1 MVMQTRGSRNC
12 ADRRSFASLL
22 LGGVW
27 LVVIG
32 LGCSPAPETG
42 SEEKPGAS
50 ASESR
55 VTVASF
61 PLYEAL
67 QAAVGQELDLFYP
80 QVPAG
85 QAIDRPTVQ
94 QVQSSRLIV
103 VDGTHHVGWVDTVSL
118 PETRKRVSTFDIMD
132 RLIMVENLGSHSHG
146 PGGEHSHK
154 GIVAQTWPDPALL
167 KLQLQS
173 TLQACVKAELLD
185 AEAMQRGVER
195 WWSQVAGLER
205 DLQALAQASPRTVI
219 ADRAGTEYLLQR
231 IGWQVEIQELDK
243 LAAAD
248 LATLE
253 RELQRRLQ
261 QNPGLLIV
269 LTQGASPR
277 LDNLLSKLQIPTL
290 QVDLIDGP
298 EGGGYAKRMQ
308 DNLENLKKIG
318 TANQ

>member
-1 MVMQTRGSRNC
+1 MQTRRSRNHANPC
-12 ADRRSFASLL
+12 SFTNLFC
-22 LGGVW
+22 GGLW
-27 LVVIG
+27 LAVIG

-42 SEEKPGAS
+42 REETSAAI

-55 VTVASF
+55 VTVVSF

-67 QAAVGQELDLFYP
+67 QEAVGQELDLFYP
-80 QVPAG
+80 QVPTG
-85 QAIDRPTVQ
+85 QAIDRATVQ

-132 RLIMVENLGSHSHG
+132 RLIMVDNLGSHSHG

-154 GIVAQTWPDPALL
+154 GIVAQTWLDPALL
-167 KLQLQS
+167 LLQLQS
-173 TLQACVKAELLD
+173 TLQACVTTGLLPV
-185 AEAMQRGVER
+185 EAMQRGLER
-195 WWSQVAGLER
+195 WRAQVAGLEAE
-205 DLQALAQASPRTVI
+205 LTALAQAGPRFVI

-248 LATLE
+248 AGSLE
-253 RELQRRLQ
+253 QELQGRREQHPELV
-261 QNPGLLIV
+261 IV
-269 LTQGASPR
+269 LTQPASPR
-277 LDNLLSKLQIPTL
+277 LEQLLVKLQLSTVRI
-290 QVDLIDGP
+290 DLIDGP

-318 TANQ
+318 PATQ

>member
-1 MVMQTRGSRNC
+1 MQTRGSRNRV
-12 ADRRSFASLL
+12 DRCSFASLL

-27 LVVIG
+27 LTVIG
-32 LGCSPAPETG
+32 LGCSPAPEPG
-42 SEEKPGAS
+42 SEETPGAS

-154 GIVAQTWPDPALL
+154 GIVAQTWLDPALL

-173 TLQACVKAELLD
+173 TLQACVKADLLD

-205 DLQALAQASPRTVI
+205 DLQALAQAGPRTVI

-231 IGWQVEIQELDK
+231 IGWPVEIQELDK

-261 QNPGLLIV
+261 QNPGLVIV
-269 LTQGASPR
+269 LTQGASSR
-277 LDNLLSKLQIPTL
+277 LDQLLSKLQIPTL
-290 QVDLIDGP
+290 QVDLIEGP

>member
-1 MVMQTRGSRNC
+1 MQTRGSRNC

-27 LVVIG
+27 LAVIG
-32 LGCSPAPETG
+32 LGCSPAPEPG
-42 SEEKPGAS
+42 SEETPGAS

-154 GIVAQTWPDPALL
+154 GIVAQTWLDPALL

-205 DLQALAQASPRTVI
+205 DLQALAQAGPRTVI

-261 QNPGLLIV
+261 QNPELVIV

-277 LDNLLSKLQIPTL
+277 LEQLLLKLQLPT
-290 QVDLIDGP
+290 VRIDLIDGP

>member
-1 MVMQTRGSRNC
+1 MQTRRSRNYIDGC
-12 ADRRSFASLL
+12 SFASLL
-22 LGGVW
+22 VGGFW
-27 LVVIG
+27 LAVIG
-32 LGCSPAPETG
+32 LGCSPAPETDG
-42 SEEKPGAS
+42 GETPGAI
-50 ASESR
+50 ASETR
-55 VTVASF
+55 VTVVSF

-67 QAAVGQELDLFYP
+67 QEAVGQELDLFYP

-132 RLIMVENLGSHSHG
+132 RLIMVDNLGSHSHG

-154 GIVAQTWPDPALL
+154 GIVAQTWLDPALL

-173 TLQACVKAELLD
+173 TLQSCVTAELLS
-185 AEAMQRGVER
+185 AEAMQRGLER
-195 WWSQVAGLER
+195 WGAQVAGLER
-205 DLQALAQASPRTVI
+205 ELEALAQAGPRSVI

-243 LAAAD
+243 LVAD
-248 LATLE
+248 DAGTLE
-253 RELQRRLQ
+253 QELRRRIEQ
-261 QNPGLLIV
+261 KPGLVIV
-269 LTQGASPR
+269 LTQAASPR
-277 LDNLLSKLQIPTL
+277 LRELLVKLQLPT
-290 QVDLIDGP
+290 VRIDLIEGP

-318 TANQ
+318 APTQ

>member
-1 MVMQTRGSRNC
+1 MQTRGSRNC

-27 LVVIG
+27 LAVIG
-32 LGCSPAPETG
+32 LGCSPAPEPS
-42 SEEKPGAS
+42 SEETPGVI

-132 RLIMVENLGSHSHG
+132 RLIRVENLGSHSHG

-154 GIVAQTWPDPALL
+154 GIVAQTWLDPALL

-205 DLQALAQASPRTVI
+205 DLQALAQAGPRTVI

-261 QNPGLLIV
+261 QNPELVIV
-269 LTQGASPR
+269 LTQGASSR
-277 LDNLLSKLQIPTL
+277 LEQLLSKLLIPTL

>member
-12 ADRRSFASLL
+12 ADGCSFASLL

-27 LVVIG
+27 LAVIG

-154 GIVAQTWPDPALL
+154 GIVAQTWLDPALL

-269 LTQGASPR
+269 LTQGLPR
-277 LDNLLSKLQIPTL
+277 
-290 QVDLIDGP
+290 G
-298 EGGGYAKRMQ
+298 
-308 DNLENLKKIG
+308 
-318 TANQ
+318 

>member
-1 MVMQTRGSRNC
+1 MQTRGSRNC

-27 LVVIG
+27 LAVIG
-32 LGCSPAPETG
+32 LGCSPAPEPG
-42 SEEKPGAS
+42 SEETPGAS

-154 GIVAQTWPDPALL
+154 GIVAQTWLDPALL

-205 DLQALAQASPRTVI
+205 DLQALAQAGPRSVI

-261 QNPGLLIV
+261 QNPELVIV
-269 LTQGASPR
+269 LTQGASSR
-277 LDNLLSKLQIPTL
+277 LHQLLSKLQIPTL

>member
-1 MVMQTRGSRNC
+1 MQTRRSGNR
-12 ADRRSFASLL
+12 ADRCSFASLL
-22 LGGVW
+22 LGGLW
-27 LVVIG
+27 LAVIG
-32 LGCSPAPETG
+32 LGCSPAPERALEDT
-42 SEEKPGAS
+42 PA
-50 ASESR
+50 AITSESR
-55 VTVASF
+55 VTVVSF

-67 QAAVGQELDLFYP
+67 QAAVGQELELFYP

-85 QAIDRPTVQ
+85 QAIDRATVQ

-132 RLIMVENLGSHSHG
+132 RLIMVDNLGSHSHG

-154 GIVAQTWPDPALL
+154 GIVAQTWLDPALL
-167 KLQLQS
+167 TLQLQS
-173 TLQACVKAELLD
+173 TLQACVKAELLE
-185 AEAMQRGVER
+185 AAAMQRGLER
-195 WWSQVAGLER
+195 WGSQVAGLEAEIA
-205 DLQALAQASPRTVI
+205 ALAQVGPRSVI

-243 LAAAD
+243 LVAAD
-248 LATLE
+248 AGSLE
-253 RELQRRLQ
+253 QELQRRLQ
-261 QNPGLLIV
+261 QNPGLVIV
-269 LTQGASPR
+269 LTQGASSR
-277 LDNLLSKLQIPTL
+277 LETLLSKLQVPTV

-318 TANQ
+318 TTNQ